1 MVLMNQKLSGSG
13 SSRMNLGISY
23 TGLVY
28 LLMLFV
34 PNIIWTKHKPER
46 YEEFA
51 SRENRVLLMFERT
64 GEVLTTC
71 AAVMF
76 SAFNVRPEAERSGFL
91 IASFVLMLLYEMFWI
106 RYFRSLGRL
115 QDFYAGFMGIPV
127 AGATLPVFA
136 FLLLGIYGANPVMI
150 VSSAILG
157 IGHIG
162 IHLSHAREIR

>member
-1 MVLMNQKLSGSG
+1 
-13 SSRMNLGISY
+13 MNLGISY
-23 TGLVY
+23 TGIVY

-34 PNIIWTKHKPER
+34 PNIIWTKHKPES

-51 SRENRVLLMFERT
+51 LRENKVLLIFERT
-64 GEVLTTC
+64 GETVTAC

-76 SAFNVRPEAERSGFL
+76 SYFNVRPDADRLGFL

-106 RYFRSLGRL
+106 RYFRSPKRL
-115 QDFYAGFMGIPV
+115 QDFYSGFLGVPV
-127 AGATLPVFA
+127 AGAALPVFA

-150 VSSAILG
+150 VSSVVLG

-162 IHLSHAREIR
+162 IHLGHAREIR